1 MNLPNKLTLARVLLV
16 PVFMILMVVEIP
28 FPWSNLSAA
37 AVFFIAA
44 LTDILEGRIDRT
56 HNLITDFGKFMD
68 PLADK
73 FMIFGAMLVLVASD
87 SMSSSGDDLV
97 ALIVYLRELAVT
109 SMRLVVSSKTTASN
123 LAANILGKIK
133 TVTQIVAVLTVLLEP
148 VFFSAL
154 LNFSKYRP
162 LSYLTLAAMTIMTI
176 WSGLNYL

>member
-44 LTDILEGRIDRT
+44 LTDILDGRIARK

-87 SMSSSGDDLV
+87 SFKELRPVMIWV

-148 VFFSAL
+148 VFSAL
-154 LNFSKYRP
+154 LNFFKISTAVVSHACSNDNNDDLER
-162 LSYLTLAAMTIMTI
+162 T
-176 WSGLNYL
+176 